1 MSIAVGERTQR
12 KITRRLMPFLLL
24 LYITAYVDRINVSFA
39 GLDMTKDLGFSN
51 EVFGFGSGIFFL
63 GYCLLEIPGAMLT
76 EVWSARRW
84 ISSIMVL
91 WGVLAGL
98 TGLIH
103 NATEFSIIRFML
115 GFAEGGF
122 FPAIV
127 VYLTHWY
134 RNEER
139 GRAIAMFMAAIP
151 VSAMIGAPISGLLLQ
166 LHWLHMPGWRWLL
179 ILEGVPAL
187 VGGVVTL
194 FYLPDWPKDA
204 RWLAPEEREWIT
216 RELDREIRAKK
227 ESGHHHHS
235 ILASMRQPAVLAC
248 AVSYFMVNCSGYGL
262 VIWLPKIVQRFS
274 GLDTLRLSLLVAI
287 PYLVSVPAMVINGW
301 HSDRT
306 GERRWHAAFTA
317 LLGGIGLA
325 LSQVLGASPALALAG
340 LTVAC
345 IGIMAYYP
353 ALWAMPTQLLSERSA
368 AASFGFINL
377 IANFGGFVGPY
388 AIGFLTDR
396 TGTYA
401 AGVYLLV
408 GTSALG
414 AVVIALAPHRQV
426 KMQRAAVSVAA
437 QNS

>member
-1 MSIAVGERTQR
+1 MALGERTQQ

-84 ISSIMVL
+84 ISIVMVF

-103 NATEFSIIRFML
+103 NATEFSIIRFLL
-115 GFAEGGF
+115 GLAEGGF
-122 FPAIV
+122 FPAVV

-151 VSAMIGAPISGLLLQ
+151 VSAMIGSPISGLLLQ
-166 LHWLHMPGWRWLL
+166 LHWLHMTGWRWLL

-187 VGGVVTL
+187 VCGVVTL

-204 RWLAPEEREWIT
+204 QWLTPEERQWISG
-216 RELDREIRAKK
+216 ELDREIREKK
-227 ESGHHHHS
+227 ESGRHHHN
-235 ILASMRQPAVLAC
+235 ILATMRQPAVLAC
-248 AVSYFMVNCSGYGL
+248 ALSYFLVNTSGYGL

-274 GLDTLRLSLLVAI
+274 GLDTLRLSFLVAI
-287 PYLVSVPAMVINGW
+287 PYLVSVPAMVLNGW

-306 GERRWHAAFTA
+306 GERRWHAACTA
-317 LLGGIGLA
+317 LLGGAGLA
-325 LSQVLGASPALALAG
+325 LSQVGSSPSLALAG
-340 LTVAC
+340 LTVAAV
-345 IGIMAYYP
+345 GIMAYYP
-353 ALWAMPTQLLSERSA
+353 ALWAMPTHLLSERSA

-377 IANFGGFVGPY
+377 TANFGGFVGPY

-396 TGTYA
+396 TGSYA

-408 GTSALG
+408 ATAALG
-414 AVVIALAPHRQV
+414 AVVIALTPHRRV
-426 KMQRAAVSVAA
+426 NASAGVAIAA
-437 QNS
+437 QNT

>member
-1 MSIAVGERTQR
+1 MSNGVAARTQK
-12 KITRRLMPFLLL
+12 KITQRLMPFLLL

-39 GLDMTKDLGFSN
+39 GLDMTKELGFSN

-63 GYCLLEIPGAMLT
+63 GYCLLEIPGAMLV

-84 ISSIMVL
+84 IAGIMVM
-91 WGVLAGL
+91 WGVLAGF

-103 NATEFSIIRFML
+103 SATEFSIIRFLL

-166 LHWLHMPGWRWLL
+166 LHWLGMSGWRWLL
-179 ILEGVPAL
+179 ILEGLPAL
-187 VGGVVTL
+187 LGGVATF

-204 RWLAPEEREWIT
+204 RWLAPDERDWIT
-216 RELDREIRAKK
+216 GELDREIRAKK
-227 ESGHHHHS
+227 ESGHRHHHS
-235 ILASMRQPAVLAC
+235 ILATMRQPAVLAV
-248 AVSYFMVNCSGYGL
+248 AFSYFLVNTSGYGL

-274 GLDTLRLSLLVAI
+274 GLDTFKLSLLVAI

-306 GERRWHAAFTA
+306 GERRWHAAITA
-317 LLGGIGLA
+317 LIGGVGLL
-325 LSQVLGASPALALAG
+325 LSQVLGWNPALALAG
-340 LTVAC
+340 LTVAA

-408 GTSALG
+408 VTAALG
-414 AVVIALAPHRQV
+414 AVVIALAPHRRV
-426 KMQRAAVSVAA
+426 KPAVKVSLVA
-437 QNS
+437 STD